1 MVISSY
7 KFNIVFIWFFWA
19 SVVEGMSHKIDQSFK
34 LIFWGAELGEFQV
47 KVKAD
52 AKKYSVS
59 TNASGKSLIRLLS
72 SFEVSSGA
80 VGNFKDN
87 GDLMPRQSISR
98 WNIRGKFRQTQL
110 NYQDG
115 TLTAFEASPELTKK
129 YHINNPIGLKNTID
143 PVSLVLWLL
152 INRGENQICKGK
164 VKILDGFRMS
174 ELSFEK
180 IDTSQD
186 LIVCSGKIE
195 RIQGFKNLDLKR
207 KPVEFK
213 ITYSVKNTNF
223 LDVPKFEIQTIFG
236 KMILEKF

>member
-1 MVISSY
+1 MVALTY
-7 KFNIVFIWFFWA
+7 KIKILFIWFCLA
-19 SVVEGMSHKIDQSFK
+19 STVQGMSHKIDQSFK

-47 KVKAD
+47 KVKSGSN
-52 AKKYSVS
+52 KYSVS
-59 TNASGKSLIRLLS
+59 TKASGKSLIRLLS

-80 VGNFKDN
+80 VGNIKDN

-110 NYQDG
+110 NYRDG

-152 INRGENQICKGK
+152 INRGENQICNGK

-174 ELSFEK
+174 ELSFDK
-180 IDTSQD
+180 IDMSQD

-195 RIQGFKNLDLKR
+195 RIQGFKNLDLKK
-207 KPVEFK
+207 KPLKFK
-213 ITYSVKNTNF
+213 IMYSSSNAGF
-223 LDVPKFEIQTIFG
+223 LDVSNVEIETIFG
-236 KMILEKF
+236 KMILQKF